1 MSLMAIGGE
10 TVTINAPRFDHA
22 GEARLV
28 ARLAAGDERA
38 LGELYDRYGP
48 YVHGLAR
55 RVTGSASIAGDVTQE
70 VFVHLW
76 QRPDTFDAE
85 RGTVRAWIGVIA
97 HRRSVDRVRSETR
110 RARREERAAVERPEP
125 AVDVAAGVV
134 AVIDDQDLSGRVRRL
149 VATLPTDQRRAI
161 ELAYFEGC
169 TYREVGVRLGIAEGT
184 AKSRLRLALA
194 KLSALAT
201 TEGLQQWI

>member
-1 MSLMAIGGE
+1 M
-10 TVTINAPRFDHA
+10 TIDAPRFDHL
-22 GEARLV
+22 GESRLV
-28 ARLAAGDERA
+28 ARVTAGDERA
-38 LGELYDRYGP
+38 LGELYDRYGA

-55 RVTGSASIAGDVTQE
+55 RVTGSPSIAADVTQE

-76 QRPDTFDAE
+76 QRPDSFDPE

-97 HRRSVDRVRSETR
+97 HRRSVDRVRSESR
-110 RARREERAAVERPEP
+110 RVHREERALLQRPEP
-125 AVDVAAGVV
+125 VVDVAASVTDAIGGE
-134 AVIDDQDLSGRVRRL
+134 DLSGRVRDI
-149 VATLPTDQRRAI
+149 VATLPADQRRAI

-169 TYREVGVRLGIAEGT
+169 TYREVAVRLNIAEGT

-201 TEGLQQWI
+201 TQGLEQWI